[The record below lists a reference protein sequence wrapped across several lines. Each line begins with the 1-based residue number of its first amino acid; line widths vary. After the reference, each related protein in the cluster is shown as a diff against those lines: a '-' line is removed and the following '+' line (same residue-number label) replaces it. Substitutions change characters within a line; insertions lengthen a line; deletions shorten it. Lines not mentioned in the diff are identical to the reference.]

1 MSLTASKLKLSTQ
14 SGAITSA
21 DRFAVQQDVLKQS
34 NKLGSELHA
43 TDILLID
50 LPIYNFNM
58 PAALKMWID
67 LIYRFGKP

>member
-14 SGAITSA
+14 SGAITFA

-34 NKLGSELHA
+34 NKLGSELRA